1 MDCRAERKRAPRAQS
16 DQATQAAVDNRAGQR
31 RAPKAQ
37 KSERSAPCREAQSNP
52 ATQAAVDRS
61 APCRECAVWLAPLP
75 AVRASQAAADKQ
87 AEQKRRDDRSARCR
101 ECAVWLAPL
110 PAVQAGQAAADKQA
124 EKKREVLEWCSPSVV
139 SGQVVRA
146 GLCAHLQH
154 ECLEAGVRTYAHT
167 SQPVTEEGLWQARV
181 RTTDHSEEPMERFW
195 SNTVEGFLS
204 NRRNSEPNDVDME
217 TSDTDFIPPRLAN
230 SNNSCWM
237 NAVLQVTNYRLK
249 PVSHTCCR
257 PL

>member
-1 MDCRAERKRAPRAQS
+1 MERKRAP
-16 DQATQAAVDNRAGQR
+16 
-31 RAPKAQ
+31 KAR
-37 KSERSAPCREAQSNP
+37 KRDRSAPCREARSNP
-52 ATQAAVDRS
+52 ATRAALDRS

-75 AVRASQAAADKQ
+75 ADTRASQAAADKQ
-87 AEQKRRDDRSARCR
+87 AEQKRRDKSARCR
-101 ECAVWLAPL
+101 ECAVWLGPL

-124 EKKREVLEWCSPSVV
+124 EKKREVLEWFSPSVV

-146 GLCAHLQH
+146 GSCAHLQH
-154 ECLEAGVRTYAHT
+154 ECLEAGVWTYAHT

-237 NAVLQVTNYRLK
+237 NAVLQVTTHQLK